1 MCPATRT
8 AGVKVHHSRGFLA
21 CARRAHYERH
31 VILGPC
37 LLVASP
43 AAGLRRGPRRSAPLP
58 VAALLLALRGGVGRP
73 PARARRPSCS
83 AISSQHREPQPP
95 PNFIIAHRPRGSLR
109 HAVTAPLHAA
119 TAGRQKRRLPGNS
132 SQVPDVRAL
141 PRICR
146 CTPAARYPA
155 AWRLCKHFTPVPC
168 LHAVLSCGAGGPAQT
183 ALHCASGVRRQ
194 ACGQRQ
200 GQQADRTCAPCTLAS
215 FHSKEWGSV
224 MARGSPPTQASAA
237 ARPGRAGAVLVSRPA
252 MPPFPRKRTAP
263 CSPSCN
269 ASRQGRA
276 RCGLRLLHSCP
287 TARASSAGT
296 GERRARAPPPRTA
309 AASASG
315 SCREPGAQPEHAATP
330 AARFCT
336 VPHALPGTGTST
348 TFAPWT

>member
-31 VILGPC
+31 VVLGPC
-37 LLVASP
+37 PLVATL
-43 AAGLRRGPRRSAPLP
+43 AACLWRGPRRSAPLP

-73 PARARRPSCS
+73 PARARRPSCW
-83 AISSQHREPQPP
+83 AIPSQHREPQPP
-95 PNFIIAHRPRGSLR
+95 QTSL
-109 HAVTAPLHAA
+109 
-119 TAGRQKRRLPGNS
+119 LPT
-132 SQVPDVRAL
+132 D
-141 PRICR
+141 
-146 CTPAARYPA
+146 PAAASATLPQRLCTLPQQGGKNADCQATRRRFQTCVHCPA
-155 AWRLCKHFTPVPC
+155 AAVASPRRGAQRLGGCASISRLFRASALCFRVEPW
-168 LHAVLSCGAGGPAQT
+168 GPAQT

-200 GQQADRTCAPCTLAS
+200 GQQADCTRAPCTLAS

-224 MARGSPPTQASAA
+224 MARGSPPMQASAA

-296 GERRARAPPPRTA
+296 GE
-309 AASASG
+309 
-315 SCREPGAQPEHAATP
+315 
-330 AARFCT
+330 
-336 VPHALPGTGTST
+336 
-348 TFAPWT
+348 